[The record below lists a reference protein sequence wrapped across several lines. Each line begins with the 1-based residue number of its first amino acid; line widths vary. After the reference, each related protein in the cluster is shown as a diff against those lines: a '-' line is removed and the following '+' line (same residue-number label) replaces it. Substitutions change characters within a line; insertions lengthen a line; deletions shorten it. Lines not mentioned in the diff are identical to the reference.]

1 MLGTTLSA
9 PHTSMA
15 WSLIKLKDF
24 TFHFIRIQMFKVK
37 SQSRGY
43 PHGQMSWFF
52 SVASCK

>member
-1 MLGTTLSA
+1 MSGTTLSV

-15 WSLIKLKDF
+15 WSLTKLKDF
-24 TFHFIRIQMFKVK
+24 TFHFIRIEVFKVK

-43 PHGQMSWFF
+43 PKGQLWFS